1 MLQNGYHYSPRL
13 VKQSGIRPIGIY
25 STQFVGE
32 QIMQSQKHNL
42 WNSDLRILVHSTI
55 TLKNWSFKN
64 TVMLH
69 FCPSVVLHWLTSN
82 VTNVRIIRHVTA
94 TRRFIEVEQKRTLVR
109 GKLHPQQA
117 TAKCTQK
124 VGCVFV
130 RSINYGAIQEMRGTW
145 NLTSNIR

>member
-1 MLQNGYHYSPRL
+1 
-13 VKQSGIRPIGIY
+13 
-25 STQFVGE
+25 
-32 QIMQSQKHNL
+32 
-42 WNSDLRILVHSTI
+42 
-55 TLKNWSFKN
+55 
-64 TVMLH
+64 MLH

-124 VGCVFV
+124 VGGVFV
-130 RSINYGAIQEMRGTW
+130 RSINYGAIQEMRGT
-145 NLTSNIR
+145 